1 MKSNKTFD
9 ITIIG
14 VNFKSNE
21 YGMLD
26 LNDIW
31 RGCGLSA
38 PKRPNEFFRYSNGK
52 YLLEN
57 GNSRLNEISHLGA
70 GKTKYY
76 TSDEKATVAYAM
88 WVSMD
93 FYMMVVESF
102 VALRQGNIVE
112 AAKIAD
118 STQLES
124 KAFSK
129 WMGYA
134 DTTLQQ
140 SLGMLGINRP
150 NLFQSIAKSG
160 KQLDKFLELG
170 VLKYRNYGDK
180 GSHLRI
186 TKVGKQYL
194 LDNKDMI
201 NTKIEEIYKAN
212 KELM

>member
-1 MKSNKTFD
+1 MKNNKIFD
-9 ITIIG
+9 ITIMG

-21 YGMLD
+21 DGMLD

-31 RGCGLSA
+31 RGCGLENS
-38 PKRPNEFFRYSNGK
+38 KRPSQWRNAIKENLNRYGNLHSVNGDK
-52 YLLEN
+52 GYTV
-57 GNSRLNEISHLGA
+57 GDEIG
-70 GKTKYY
+70 T
-76 TSDEKATVAYAM
+76 TAYAM
-88 WVSMD
+88 WVSVD
-93 FYMMVVESF
+93 FYRNVVEAF

-129 WMGYA
+129 WMGYS

-150 NLFQSIAKSG
+150 NLFQSIVKNG

-170 VLKYRNYGDK
+170 VLKYRNYGNK
-180 GSHLRI
+180 GSHLRV

-194 LDNKDMI
+194 LDNKDNI
-201 NTKIEEIYKAN
+201 NIKIEEIYRAN